1 MRKYVCTLLIFWA
14 FPVQSQQFL
23 ETYIRHGLE
32 SNEVLKQQQF
42 SLEKSMYA
50 LREANGLFLPRVSF
64 EANYFLAGGGRTV
77 DFPAGDILNPV
88 YSTLNQLTESSNFP
102 IIDNQRIL
110 LNPDNFY
117 DVRVRTTMP
126 LYNAELVY
134 NRRIK
139 SEMISMQL
147 LEKVVFQR
155 ELVKDIKTAYYNYLK
170 SLEAIRIFETA
181 LKLVEENKRIN
192 TALFQNDQVNRGVL
206 IRAENEVIR
215 FQTQVEAAIQESY
228 SAQAYFNF
236 LLNRNLDESIYV
248 DEIEPIT
255 ENSDYFEDSAD
266 REELRQLDLSNQIN
280 EHLLG
285 LSKTY
290 LLPQLS
296 AFIDLGSQGFDW
308 EYNSKTQY
316 YFFGMAMQW
325 NIFAGGQNRYR
336 KKQAELDQAI
346 TYFQRDNVAEQ
357 LLLQQKVSMYNFN
370 TAYSQYTGAVKQ
382 SESSERAYKDALKRY
397 KEGQVLFIELLDDQ
411 NQWVSAQ
418 LHENI
423 SLYECLIKVAEI
435 EWANA
440 SFNLNAN

>member
-1 MRKYVCTLLIFWA
+1 MQKYVYTLFIFWA

-23 ETYIRHGLE
+23 ETYIREGLE
-32 SNEVLKQQQF
+32 RNEVLKQQHF
-42 SLEKSMYA
+42 SLEKSIYA
-50 LREANGLFLPRVSF
+50 LKEANGLFLPRVSLKG
-64 EANYFLAGGGRTV
+64 NYFLAGGGRTV

-88 YSTLNQLTESSNFP
+88 YSTLNQLTESNNFP
-102 IIDNQRIL
+102 IIENQRIL

-126 LYNAELVY
+126 LFNAELVY
-134 NRRIK
+134 NRRMK
-139 SEMISMQL
+139 SEMISMQQ
-147 LEKVVFQR
+147 LEKAVFQR

-170 SLEAIRIFETA
+170 SLEAIRIFDSA

-192 TALFQNDQVNRGVL
+192 AALFKNDQVNRGVL

-215 FQTQVEAAIQESY
+215 FQTQVDAAIQESY

-236 LLNRNLDESIYV
+236 LLNRNLDENIYM
-248 DEIEPIT
+248 DEIKPIT
-255 ENSDYFEDSAD
+255 ETSDFSENSAD

-280 EHLLG
+280 EHLIG

-308 EYNSKTQY
+308 EYNSRTQY
-316 YFFGMAMQW
+316 YFFGMALQW
-325 NIFAGGQNRYR
+325 NIFAGGQNRHR

-346 TYFQRDNVAEQ
+346 TYSQRDNVAEH
-357 LLLQQKVSMYNFN
+357 LLLQQKVSINNFKA
-370 TAYSQYTGAVKQ
+370 AYSQYTGAVKQ
-382 SESSERAYKDALKRY
+382 AESSERAYKDAMKRY
-397 KEGQVLFIELLDDQ
+397 QEEQILFIELLDDQ
-411 NQWVSAQ
+411 NQWISAQ
-418 LHENI
+418 LQENI

-435 EWANA
+435 ERSNA
-440 SFNLNAN
+440 SFNLNTN